1 MPRVLSLPLSCLLLA
16 GLLLATGAHAAQV
29 KYFDLPKGSAPH
41 DVAPTEDGKVWY
53 TAQKLGVLGRLDPQ
67 TGQSEQISL
76 GKGSSPHGVV
86 ADANGDAWITDSG
99 QNAIVHVD
107 AQRLGVEVIP
117 LPREAANANLNTA
130 VFDDDG
136 VLWFTGQNGFY
147 GRLDPSSRELKVWPA
162 PRGKG
167 PYGIAVAPDGGIWYA
182 SLAGDYL
189 GQIDGVADSA
199 TTFDTPGKD
208 SGPRRLWADSVGR
221 LWVSQWN
228 AGSLA
233 RFDPSDSQWKT
244 WKLPG
249 DHPQPYAVYVDA
261 MDQVWLSDFASNAL
275 LRFDP
280 QSERFTAY
288 PSNHEHA
295 NVRQLLGRPG
305 EVWGAESGTDR
316 LVVIQD

>member
-1 MPRVLSLPLSCLLLA
+1 M
-16 GLLLATGAHAAQV
+16 
-29 KYFDLPKGSAPH
+29 
-41 DVAPTEDGKVWY
+41 
-53 TAQKLGVLGRLDPQ
+53 LGRLDPQ

-76 GKGSSPHGVV
+76 GKGSSPHGVI
-86 ADANGDAWITDSG
+86 ADDNGDAWITDSG
-99 QNAIVHVD
+99 LNAIVHVD

-117 LPREAANANLNTA
+117 LPKEAANANLNTA

-147 GRLDPSSRELKVWPA
+147 GRLDPNNRDLKVWPA

-167 PYGIAVAPDGGIWYA
+167 PYGIAVTPDGGVWYA
-182 SLAGDYL
+182 SLAGNYI
-189 GQIDGVADSA
+189 GQVDDIADNA
-199 TTFDTPGKD
+199 TTFDAPGND

-221 LWVSQWN
+221 LWISQWN

-233 RFDPSDSQWKT
+233 RFDPSDNQWKT

-261 MDQVWLSDFASNAL
+261 MDQVWLSDFAANAL

-280 QSERFTAY
+280 QSEKFTAY
-288 PSNHEHA
+288 PSDHEHA